1 MNKEEL
7 LKGLREKI
15 GITWEDE
22 NLENRLNSIIECAK
36 ASLDFKL
43 GANIDYSIPGM
54 ERTLFLNYCM
64 YDYNNC
70 LYEFDKNYRSDIY
83 QIRMKYEIKQ
93 MRGLYDKK

>member
-1 MNKEEL
+1 MNKEQL
-7 LKGLREKI
+7 LKELKWKI

-22 NLENRLNSIIECAK
+22 DLENRLNSIIEGAK

-43 GANIDYSIPGM
+43 GADIDYSVPGM
-54 ERTLFLNYCM
+54 EHTLFLNYCM

-93 MRGLYDKK
+93 MRALYAKK